1 MIFSV
6 QKLSKKVNS
15 VHLIILWFCRILGLT
30 FGGLVIKENGEFSVN
45 KTLKIYG
52 NFITIIIIIFEIFF
66 YIEFKDE
73 YDFIYESN
81 FKIFYSITNTI
92 LVFTY
97 VNTILNLFYIQFK
110 GFDLCKLWFSYR
122 LEKLRNKIIVLI
134 IFFTLMSAHLIEV
147 FLRTSLISNIDIL
160 NFLLK
165 LIENVYFTIG
175 LILIKTMTWCKS

>member
-1 MIFSV
+1 MMFSV

-45 KTLKIYG
+45 ETLKIYG
-52 NFITIIIIIFEIFF
+52 NFVTIIIIIFEVFF

-73 YDFIYESN
+73 YDLIYKLN
-81 FKIFYSITNTI
+81 FKIFYYITNTI
-92 LVFTY
+92 LVLTY
-97 VNTILNLFYIQFK
+97 VNTIINLFYIQFK
-110 GFDLCKLWFSYR
+110 GYDLCKLWFSYR

-134 IFFTLMSAHLIEV
+134 IFFTLISTHLIQV
-147 FLRTSLISNIDIL
+147 FLRTNSISNKL

-165 LIENVYFTIG
+165 LIENVYFAIG